1 MNREAAGAALRA
13 LRESRELSLEEV
25 AASSGVSAMG
35 LSYLERGIRKP
46 RKDTIR
52 KVEMGL
58 GLPSGTYER
67 LKVAD
72 DPNAELKQILSVAS
86 DQAAATRANPPA
98 GGGLVVGRRSET
110 SALIEGYAEAQIEAL
125 NAVITR
131 LPSETAPDYESYI
144 AFVIDRCIQAE
155 GLAADSWRVAAHSDP
170 GDADRLMG
178 HLQTLEATR
187 QGLVSRLESRS
198 LGAQFNRACSAS
210 SLSDS
215 VIARMLGTTT
225 ENVWAWRNETAIPGD
240 SVELIQTFIAT
251 TKDRAKDDEP
261 R

>member
-1 MNREAAGAALRA
+1 MNREAAGAAIRA

-86 DQAAATRANPPA
+86 EQAAATRTNPTV

-110 SALIEGYAEAQIEAL
+110 SALIEGYAEAQIDAI

-187 QGLVSRLESRS
+187 QSLVSRLESRS
-198 LGAQFNRACSAS
+198 LGAQFNSACTAS
-210 SLSDS
+210 SLSDT
-215 VIARMLGTTT
+215 VIARMLGTTA